1 MPTFKKKNSTEDVT
15 DLKNTILII
24 AGRLSQKKL
33 PLEALAKLLNI
44 LDKKIDES
52 LPSTSFNSIVDSC
65 FYRLEKVCTR
75 LFTIKAENETYLNG
89 TN

>member
-44 LDKKIDES
+44 LDKTLMN